1 MPAIAIGSLTA
12 CPRRTQIQRLWAHSL
27 YAQKLCLFMGKYP
40 PSLDIHYILLF
51 AQGHEPHLR
60 QPLLLLLHGPSSHVD
75 TYDQPLPW
83 PILGRWNSR
92 KRSAAPIRPR
102 HVRPPRPS
110 TLLCRS
116 IRSHQRRLDILRD
129 GFPSTEPPA
138 LRCDPGPCCSEFA
151 SLLCA
156 CSLDELMYRDGGR
169 TGRRRWYCRLGCLH
183 CCLPPSAYRL
193 AQRILA
199 AA

>member
-1 MPAIAIGSLTA
+1 MPAIAIWRLTA
-12 CPRRTQIQRLWAHSL
+12 CPRRTQIQRLWANSL

-51 AQGHEPHLR
+51 AQRHEPHLR
-60 QPLLLLLHGPSSHVD
+60 QSLLLLLHGPI
-75 TYDQPLPW
+75 P
-83 PILGRWNSR
+83 GRWDSR

-102 HVRPPRPS
+102 HIRPPRPS

-129 GFPSTEPPA
+129 GFPSTKPPA